1 MVTVF
6 DVPAERLIERTA
18 KLLKTYE
25 TIKPPEWADYVRT
38 GRHTEKSPVQGD
50 WWYTRAAS
58 VLRKIYIMGPIG
70 TSRLAAEYGG
80 YADRGSKPNRAVK
93 GSGSITRKCLMQLE
107 ASGLVIKDKRKGRIV
122 TPKGRSILDNLAK
135 EIYEEMNKK
144 EMG

>member
-6 DVPAERLIERTA
+6 DVPAEKLIERTA

-58 VLRKIYIMGPIG
+58 VLRKIYIIGPIG

-107 ASGLVIKDKRKGRIV
+107 ASGLVMKDKRKGRIV

-135 EIYEEMNKK
+135 EIYEEMNRK
-144 EMG
+144 EG